1 MSESMKQLTT
11 DTEKTI
17 NRDEI
22 NRLSAFYE
30 ILIKIDQRVKRKKKY
45 GNIRNTNS
53 AN

>member
-1 MSESMKQLTT
+1 MSESIKQLTT
-11 DTEKTI
+11 NTEKII

-22 NRLSAFYE
+22 NRISTFFD
-30 ILIKIDQRVKRKKKY
+30 ILIKIDQRVRKEKKY